1 MKTLLAAIDFSKS
14 TAPVLE
20 QASSLAKA
28 LNAELWIL
36 HVASDENPVSWEI
49 NNGLDAEFLTGPANI
64 PEYVHLARDLC
75 ATELKNEHSALLS
88 ISANLRSMG
97 IDARAILLKGRPA
110 ELILRKAEDL
120 EVDIVLMGSHG
131 HGTFRKALLG
141 SVSES
146 VMRRSSCN
154 VMIIPTIEKE
164 TFKFQ
169 RHPYPVQT
177 LKHRGAHAENNY
189 RSSSSRD
196 GLHQKG
202 SPNAD

>member
-1 MKTLLAAIDFSKS
+1 MKTLLAAVDFSKS
-14 TAPVLE
+14 TAPVLD
-20 QASSLAKA
+20 QASTLAKA
-28 LNAELWIL
+28 LDAQLWIL
-36 HVASDENPVSWEI
+36 HVASEENPVAYEI
-49 NNGLDAEFLTGPANI
+49 NGLDAEFETIPANM
-64 PEYVHLARDLC
+64 PEYVNLARDLC
-75 ATELKNEHSALLS
+75 AAELKKEHAALLA
-88 ISANLRSMG
+88 ISANLRSLG
-97 IDARAILLKGRPA
+97 VDTRAILLKGRPA

-120 EVDIVLMGSHG
+120 EADMVLMGSHG
-131 HGTFRKALLG
+131 HGIFRKALLG

-154 VMIIPTIEKE
+154 VMIVPTIEKE

-189 RSSSSRD
+189 RSSSPRN

-202 SPNAD
+202 SPKTD